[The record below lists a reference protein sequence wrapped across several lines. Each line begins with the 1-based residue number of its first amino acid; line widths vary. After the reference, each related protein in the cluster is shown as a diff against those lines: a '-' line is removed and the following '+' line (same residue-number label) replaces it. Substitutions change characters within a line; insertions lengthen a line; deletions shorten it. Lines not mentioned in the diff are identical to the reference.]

1 MKQMGHGNM
10 LTSLFF
16 YRHTKRMDAKLNQM
30 YLRFL
35 TVIAVCIIVLLIH
48 CNGMASNL
56 DQSKDEEETLI
67 LSDLK
72 TIFGHEI
79 GVKINKRSGSEM
91 ALNKDATLTLMQIQM
106 NWGNWSPQL
115 REAVEAHI
123 LKKPSVV
130 HDIAMERATNLLAK
144 KATRSGHLLPN
155 WVETANFSIEWG
167 NNLKGGNNGIVSD
180 KILKCSMKFS
190 ENQCVGVPDIINKW
204 ADYFEEA
211 WTTEIIRLG
220 YKEPTGTGSFLYDV
234 YLANTADNIIRND
247 DDQTPALG
255 NNFLGLT
262 TTYCDSNGCK
272 STLPDSY
279 SYIVVNNYFSDSDT
293 MKITA
298 AHEFF
303 HAIQFSYPSINL
315 WFLSD
320 NHWWLEA
327 TATWMEEVVY
337 DEVNEYYSRV
347 RSWLNVPWI
356 SLKYSG
362 NEYSNHEYGDVL
374 FVLFMTDGYLNGD
387 RNFVKYVWENS
398 TGGLKAIDEVLSNSY
413 GKGNFESAFKE
424 FVSLHA
430 LTASG
435 YPERGYKEGLQ
446 FGKVAVTKRHSNYP
460 VPYSEISGLNA
471 PQELGSNYIHFLPE
485 DNNDN
490 SLTIEFN
497 GSKGNNWAAMVVKIR
512 SDGSGYEHEE
522 MWIDSKGKSG
532 CYTVNGFGTN
542 YSEVFF
548 IPVVLIDPGLY
559 DSASYDYTATLNNVC
574 NVNTGAYLTTAA
586 SASDTTNT
594 SPIETNETKKD
605 KRCFIATVAFGS
617 PDSPYVKILRDFRDE
632 YLIPYG
638 VGRRFVGMYY
648 SMSPAVAF
656 FLEKHPPAPFIV
668 RIALFPLIG
677 FVFLLLSTTFSVK
690 IVLCLLTLFLCLKYS
705 RVLTI
710 PILVRI
716 RFFS

>member
-1 MKQMGHGNM
+1 
-10 LTSLFF
+10 
-16 YRHTKRMDAKLNQM
+16 MDAKLNQM
-30 YLRFL
+30 YLRFF
-35 TVIAVCIIVLLIH
+35 TVIAFFIVILLIH
-48 CNGMASNL
+48 CNAMASNP
-56 DQSKDEEETLI
+56 DQPQVEEETLI
-67 LSDLK
+67 LNNLK
-72 TIFGHEI
+72 TIFGQEM

-91 ALNKDATLTLMQIQM
+91 APHEDATLTLMQIQT

-115 REAVEAHI
+115 REVIEAHV

-130 HDIAMERATNLLAK
+130 PDIAMERTTNLLAK
-144 KATRSGHLLPN
+144 KSTRSGHLLPN

-167 NNLKGGNNGIVSD
+167 NNLKGEYTGIVSN
-180 KILKCSMKFS
+180 KIIECSMKFS
-190 ENQCVGVPDIINKW
+190 GNQCVGVPDLINKW

-211 WTTEIIRLG
+211 WTTEIIKLG

-234 YLANTADNIIRND
+234 YIANTADNILRND

-255 NNFLGLT
+255 YNFLGLT
-262 TTYCDSNGCK
+262 TTYCDNNNGCK
-272 STLPDSY
+272 SNLPDSY
-279 SYIVVNNYFSDSDT
+279 SYIVVNNFFNDSDT

-315 WFLSD
+315 WLSSD
-320 NHWWLEA
+320 NYWWVEA

-337 DEVNEYYSRV
+337 DEVNEYYPRV
-347 RSWLNVPWI
+347 RSWLKVPWI

-362 NEYSNHEYGDVL
+362 NEYLNHEYGNVL

-398 TGGLKAIDEVLSNSY
+398 NGGLKAIDDVLSNSY
-413 GKGNFESAFKE
+413 DKGDFESAFKE
-424 FVSLHA
+424 FVSLNA

-435 YPERGYKEGLQ
+435 YSERGYEEGLQ
-446 FGKVAVTKRHSNYP
+446 FGKVVVTKMHSNYP
-460 VPYSEISGLNA
+460 VTYSEISGSNA
-471 PQELGSNYIHFLPE
+471 PQELGSNYIHFLPQ

-497 GSKGNNWAAMVVKIR
+497 GSKGNNWAAMIVKIR

-522 MWIDSKGKSG
+522 MEIDSKGKYG
-532 CYTVNGFGTN
+532 CYTVNGFGSS

-548 IPVVLIDPGLY
+548 IPVLLIDPGLY
-559 DSASYDYTATLNNVC
+559 DSASYEYKATLNNVC
-574 NVNTGAYLTTAA
+574 NVNTEAYLTT
-586 SASDTTNT
+586 SVSDTASNT
-594 SPIETNETKKD
+594 TTLETKKD

-638 VGRRFVGMYY
+638 VGREFVGMYY
-648 SMSPAVAF
+648 SMSPAIAA

-677 FVFLLLSTTFSVK
+677 FAFLFLSTTFSVK

-705 RVLTI
+705 CVLTI
-710 PILVRI
+710 LSLWRI